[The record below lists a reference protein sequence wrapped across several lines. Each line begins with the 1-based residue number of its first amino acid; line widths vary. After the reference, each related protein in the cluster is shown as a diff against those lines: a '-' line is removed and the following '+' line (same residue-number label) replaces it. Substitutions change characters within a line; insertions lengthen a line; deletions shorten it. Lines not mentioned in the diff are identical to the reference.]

1 MANDK
6 VAIWNQTIKLG
17 RAPADGDLLVGNGID
32 FTLSSVASTLDK
44 ISATQGSI
52 LYRGASTWQAL
63 GPGTSGQFLTTNGAG
78 ANPAWANVG
87 SIPSL
92 TQTEFISGIIAVP
105 TNIDYKIVVN
115 IPYAVTITETTTIST
130 SGTCTATF
138 KINTTA
144 IGGTANSVST
154 SEQTQ
159 THSSANIA
167 AVGDD
172 IVITVSAN
180 STCQNL
186 SFTIKMTRTLA

>member
-17 RAPADGDLLVGNGID
+17 RPPANGELLVGDGVG
-32 FTLSSVASTLDK
+32 FTLSSLSATLDN
-44 ISATQGSI
+44 ISSVQGSI
-52 LYRGASTWQAL
+52 LYRGASSWSAL
-63 GPGTSGQFLTTNGAG
+63 APGTSGLFLTTNGAG
-78 ANPAWANVG
+78 ANPSWGGG

-92 TQTEFISGIIAVP
+92 TQIEFISGIIAVP
-105 TNIDYKIVVN
+105 TNTDYKIVIN
-115 IPYAVTITETTTIST
+115 IPYAVTINSTTTISS

-144 IGGTANSVST
+144 LGGTANSVST

-159 THSSANIA
+159 THSSANA
-167 AVGDD
+167 VVVGDD
-172 IVITVSAN
+172 IVITVSSN

>member
-6 VAIWNQTIKLG
+6 VAIWNQTLKLG
-17 RAPADGDLLVGNGID
+17 RSPAANELLLGNGVD
-32 FTLSSVASTLDK
+32 FTLSSLSTTLDS
-44 ISATQGSI
+44 ISSTQGSI
-52 LYRGASTWQAL
+52 LYRNATTWVAL
-63 GPGTSGQFLTTNGAG
+63 GPGTSGQFLSTNGAG
-78 ANPAWANVG
+78 ANPSWAAVG

-105 TNIDYKIVVN
+105 TNADYKIVVN
-115 IPYAVTITETTTIST
+115 IPYAVTITDTTTIST

-144 IGGTANSVST
+144 LGGTANSVSI

-159 THSSANIA
+159 THSSANA
-167 AVGDD
+167 AAAGDD

-180 STCQNL
+180 STCQNM